1 MKQALKFKTNINCS
15 DCIEKIK
22 PALDS
27 AKGIDNWEVDTTDRN
42 KILTVE
48 GEDLFESDIVE
59 LVQKEGFSIERAG
72 LSFGKNP

>member
-15 DCIEKIK
+15 SCIEKIK